1 MIHLEPKFVIRPL
14 TLATMHCGRLLAQCI
29 PLESYFSFYCSSWN
43 PNKATELTEETPTC
57 LQYSN
62 IKLNTSICLS
72 FMCIVCKKST
82 ANLKLTD
89 KLIISPYTST
99 LYGEL
104 CWLTWLQNQEASG
117 QKQRL
122 IVWVLPVTEWLVSNC
137 ATLVLIRTYK
147 FMTAN
152 RSLPPFRIFVTRSPW
167 RPRFR
172 GTESEKQFQSKS
184 ATFPWLQQNFPEIC
198 TK

>member
-1 MIHLEPKFVIRPL
+1 MPRVGFERTISAGERPKTYALDRA
-14 TLATMHCGRLLAQCI
+14 ATG
-29 PLESYFSFYCSSWN
+29 
-43 PNKATELTEETPTC
+43 TGC

-72 FMCIVCKKST
+72 FMYIVCKKST

-89 KLIISPYTST
+89 KLIISPDTST

-137 ATLVLIRTYK
+137 ATRVLIRTYK

-167 RPRFR
+167 RQGFR
-172 GTESEKQFQSKS
+172 GTESEKHSSRASLLRLHGFSRTSQKFIPSNIDVTVAKRMNCGTQDLERWV
-184 ATFPWLQQNFPEIC
+184 FE
-198 TK
+198 